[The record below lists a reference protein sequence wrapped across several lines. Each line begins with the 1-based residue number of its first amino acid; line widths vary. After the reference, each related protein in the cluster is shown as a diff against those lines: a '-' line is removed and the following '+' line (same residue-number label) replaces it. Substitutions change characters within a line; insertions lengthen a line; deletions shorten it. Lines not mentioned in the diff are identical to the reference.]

1 MSKRYAVMKISI
13 PKVAAERVVA
23 DYGCTEEEAAKAFM
37 DAQELNR
44 LSAEC

>member
-1 MSKRYAVMKISI
+1 
-13 PKVAAERVVA
+13 VAH
-23 DYGCTEEEAAKAFM
+23 YGCAEEEAAKAFM

>member
-1 MSKRYAVMKISI
+1 MNISI
-13 PKVAAERVVA
+13 PKEAVERIVA

-44 LSAEC
+44 LAAEC